1 MNAVRPSN
9 NPITGAAYLLRGLE
23 LVLKPRMRRYVI
35 VPAAINALLFALV
48 IWLGAGWIWDFS
60 RDLLPD
66 WLDWLAFVL
75 VPVFLLL
82 SAVAV
87 FFTFTMLANLIAS
100 PFNGMLAEAVETR
113 LTGRE
118 AGAAT
123 LGKIMKDVGVA
134 IASELRKLG
143 YILVRLVP
151 LLLLFFV
158 PVVGP
163 MVWALFSAWML
174 AISFA
179 DYPMGNHGIA
189 FPDQRRILGE
199 RRWLVLGFGLAV
211 MAAMTVPVV
220 NFFVMPCAVAGATVM
235 WVEVFAPA
243 ALAAD
248 GRERIGHAD
257 G

>member
-1 MNAVRPSN
+1 MARPSN
-9 NPITGAAYLLRGLE
+9 NPITGAAYLLRGVE
-23 LVLKPRMRRYVI
+23 LVLKPGLRRYVI
-35 VPAAINALLFALV
+35 VPALINALMFALV

-60 RDLLPD
+60 RELLPD

-82 SAVAV
+82 SAVVV
-87 FFTFTMLANLIAS
+87 FFTFTMLANLVAS
-100 PFNGMLAEAVETR
+100 PFNGMLAEVIETR
-113 LTGRE
+113 LGGRQ
-118 AGAAT
+118 APSAT
-123 LGKIMKDVGVA
+123 LGKIMQDVGVA

-179 DYPMGNHGIA
+179 DYPMGNHSIA
-189 FPDQRRILGE
+189 FPEQRRILGE

-211 MAAMTVPVV
+211 MAAMTVPIV

-235 WVEVFAPA
+235 WVEVFAPT
-243 ALAAD
+243 ALAAGARGQLD
-248 GRERIGHAD
+248 HGAG
-257 G
+257 

>member
-1 MNAVRPSN
+1 VSVARPSN
-9 NPITGAAYLLRGLE
+9 NPFAGAAYLLRGVE
-23 LVLKPRMRRYVI
+23 QVLRPGMRRYVI
-35 VPAAINALLFALV
+35 VPALINAVLFALV

-60 RDLLPD
+60 RELLPD

-75 VPVFLLL
+75 VPLFLLL

-87 FFTFTMLANLIAS
+87 FFAFTMVANLIAS
-100 PFNGMLAEAVETR
+100 PFNGMLAEAVEKR

-118 AGAAT
+118 FGAAS
-123 LGKIMKDVGVA
+123 LGKIMQDVGVA

-151 LLLLFFV
+151 LLVLFFV

-163 MVWALFSAWML
+163 LVWALFSAWML

-199 RRWLVLGFGLAV
+199 RRWLVLGFGVAV

-235 WVEVFAPA
+235 WAEVFATT
-243 ALAAD
+243 ALEARED
-248 GRERIGHAD
+248 GRLEHG
-257 G
+257 GT